1 MAARMAALVFCL
13 LATCGL
19 LAPTAVRAQENGVIT
34 SRTYFGAPPL
44 QRTPEM
50 QARQRAL
57 LAASSRYQKPYKI
70 CTSEWAPMVR

>member
-1 MAARMAALVFCL
+1 MAARVAALAFCL

-19 LAPTAVRAQENGVIT
+19 LAPTAVLGQENGVIT

-57 LAASSRYQKPYKI
+57 LAASSRYQRPYKV
-70 CTSEWAPMVR
+70 CTSEWAPFAR